1 MSQPDL
7 KNEINAAEVEP
18 LLPIEKKLIGW
29 SLGLGIVL
37 LVDPD
42 RRQSFRADQ
51 ALALTR
57 ICRRTAGLEGWP
69 GGLLCCRA

>member
-7 KNEINAAEVEP
+7 KNELNAAVEP

-37 LVDPD
+37 LLVLIGFNHFVPIK
-42 RRQSFRADQ
+42 
-51 ALALTR
+51 L
-57 ICRRTAGLEGWP
+57 
-69 GGLLCCRA
+69 